1 MSNFWGAY
9 HIHISSHDAL
19 NDCLICSRIYLD
31 FFNYY
36 IDCVIPKY
44 DELTNDAYRCFLD
57 TTGIIDN
64 DNISDTFR
72 GIIEKKCIENGG
84 KCYKS
89 AAKNAKY
96 AIIAGSLNKNNNR
109 VRYWHEKG
117 YKVNEI
123 NEFVKFLNL
132 K

>member
-1 MSNFWGAY
+1 MP
-9 HIHISSHDAL
+9 
-19 NDCLICSRIYLD
+19 LD

-57 TTGIIDN
+57 TTGTIDN

-123 NEFVKFLNL
+123 NESNNSRKDELSEKLSKLSKEQQEALL
-132 K
+132 KLLER